1 MTLNNKHP
9 YQHEVPLS
17 IIRFRSAALL
27 FGLTIAAWAQPVWA
41 ADTVELVL
49 KDHKFIPS
57 VITVP
62 IGVRFKIQ
70 LINQDDT
77 PAELESSDLRFEKIA
92 PPGVTINVNAGPLKP
107 GTYKF
112 FDDYHPDLAIG
123 TLTAAAPKE

>member
-1 MTLNNKHP
+1 M
-9 YQHEVPLS
+9 S
-17 IIRFRSAALL
+17 ITRPRCAALL
-27 FGLTIAAWAQPVWA
+27 LAVAAAVWAQPGQA

-49 KDHKFIPS
+49 KDHKFIPPD
-57 VITVP
+57 VTVP
-62 IGVRFKIQ
+62 TGVRFKIQ

-92 PPGVTINVNAGPLKP
+92 PPGITITVNAGPLKP
-107 GTYKF
+107 GAYKF